1 MGIAS
6 MATYLGFG
14 TTSHDS
20 AIAVLNEAGQ
30 LLFAEANER
39 VLKNKRAWNTSPDP
53 VLFLDGI
60 LKKYVN
66 DGPIVAGLS
75 WSDDILKWSWLTKKI
90 LNLQASFHARFSQLG
105 QQMETHSFRQAMYGA
120 PINNRD
126 MLLNLEYR
134 LFEMKKLQNLKKI
147 GWEHHLCHAATACYS
162 SPFDNAICVIV
173 DGAGEA
179 TSQAIFSFENAKIER
194 IKTKS
199 FADFASLG
207 LFYAAV
213 CWACGFDPLAGE
225 EWKVMGLAPYGK
237 MQSEYENLCRSLL
250 KIKNQSIQKSP
261 RYAEQ
266 LTKLLS
272 LREKFRSPLEAAN
285 LAFAGQAIFEELMCE
300 LLVQVHSKWGGANLI
315 LGGGCALNSSC
326 NGVLLERTPFK
337 NLHISMAPG
346 DDGNAIG
353 SAYLSWM
360 KDHPK
365 QRPLNAHTAF
375 LGSEISTETIERA
388 IRLGGLKA
396 KFFSEN
402 ELIEEVSKELSEGK
416 LVGWVQ
422 GRAEFGPRAL
432 GNRSILADPRKA
444 KTKDH
449 INERIKFREEFRPF
463 APSILDEKGPEL
475 FHNYQYSPYMER
487 TLRFKNTEIAPAVVH
502 CNETGRVQS
511 VRKEDNPRFY
521 ALLNS
526 FYKKTKVPVLLNT
539 SFNVMG
545 RPIIHD
551 VEDALAV
558 FFTSGLDMLV
568 LGQYVFKK

>member
-1 MGIAS
+1 M
-6 MATYLGFG
+6 
-14 TTSHDS
+14 
-20 AIAVLNEAGQ
+20 
-30 LLFAEANER
+30 
-39 VLKNKRAWNTSPDP
+39 
-53 VLFLDGI
+53 
-60 LKKYVN
+60 
-66 DGPIVAGLS
+66 
-75 WSDDILKWSWLTKKI
+75 
-90 LNLQASFHARFSQLG
+90 
-105 QQMETHSFRQAMYGA
+105 
-120 PINNRD
+120 
-126 MLLNLEYR
+126 
-134 LFEMKKLQNLKKI
+134 
-147 GWEHHLCHAATACYS
+147 
-162 SPFDNAICVIV
+162 
-173 DGAGEA
+173 
-179 TSQAIFSFENAKIER
+179 
-194 IKTKS
+194 
-199 FADFASLG
+199 
-207 LFYAAV
+207 
-213 CWACGFDPLAGE
+213 
-225 EWKVMGLAPYGK
+225 
-237 MQSEYENLCRSLL
+237 
-250 KIKNQSIQKSP
+250 
-261 RYAEQ
+261 
-266 LTKLLS
+266 
-272 LREKFRSPLEAAN
+272 
-285 LAFAGQAIFEELMCE
+285 
-300 LLVQVHSKWGGANLI
+300 QVHSKWGGANLI

-396 KFFSEN
+396 KFFSED